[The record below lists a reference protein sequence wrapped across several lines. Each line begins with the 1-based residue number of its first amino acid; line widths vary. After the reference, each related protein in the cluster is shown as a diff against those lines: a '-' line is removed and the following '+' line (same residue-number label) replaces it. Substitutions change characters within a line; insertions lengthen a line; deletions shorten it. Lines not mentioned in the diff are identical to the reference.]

1 MPNLVSDGVVVI
13 LVVCISTPV
22 QVLLLTLMAR
32 RCQTPPT
39 ISASRCRAKARW
51 GSALSPSYLHRSG
64 GWDRLAAG
72 PRYRHSISTRHLSHG
87 ERLVALALLTVVVVT
102 PIGEEML
109 FRGFLFRG

>member
-1 MPNLVSDGVVVI
+1 MMRAVAVSNAEFGQRRRRRDSGPATDADDAAVPN
-13 LVVCISTPV
+13 
-22 QVLLLTLMAR
+22 
-32 RCQTPPT
+32 PPT
-39 ISASRCRAKARW
+39 ISASRCRAKGSW

-64 GWDRLAAG
+64 GCDRLAAG